1 MSTKSTT
8 HLKIDN
14 GGYSQYD
21 NSLHA
26 QFHRTQYDYVAA
38 VNIAK
43 LNMPAEVLGEWK
55 KNIDAEVEINK
66 ETEASIH
73 TAKLLAKDRERDKLL
88 TYLFGEIKNNK
99 IAPDDLKQQAAE
111 KLDVIIKPYYGIQ
124 KDPMESES
132 LHIVGMQADL
142 EKYPGE
148 VAALNLMPVVAK
160 LYTVN
165 DEFEKLRK
173 ERREETGII
182 TPLNSREIRLKTDE
196 SFSKVCIY
204 ILSANLHAT
213 TNEDRELIST
223 LITNMNKTSHAF
235 RANNNEIMA
244 QRKAAAKKKKE
255 KEGGG
260 GEDDK
265 KKPSDPKKPDDGKLP
280 NPDGKKTPEKIK
292 SNFPEKE
299 PPIQSTDN
307 GSTP

>member
-132 LHIVGMQADL
+132 LHIVGMRTDL

-235 RANNNEIMA
+235 RANNNEIIA

-265 KKPSDPKKPDDGKLP
+265 KKPSDPKKPDDGK
-280 NPDGKKTPEKIK
+280 TPKPGREEDPGEDKV
-292 SNFPEKE
+292 
-299 PPIQSTDN
+299 
-307 GSTP
+307 

>member
-111 KLDVIIKPYYGIQ
+111 KLDIIIKPYYGIQ

-132 LHIVGMQADL
+132 LHIVGMRADL

-235 RANNNEIMA
+235 RANNNEIIA

-265 KKPSDPKKPDDGKLP
+265 KKPSDPKKPDDGK
-280 NPDGKKTPEKIK
+280 TPKPGREEDPGEDKA
-292 SNFPEKE
+292 
-299 PPIQSTDN
+299 
-307 GSTP
+307 

>member
-132 LHIVGMQADL
+132 LHIVGMRADL

-213 TNEDRELIST
+213 TDEDRELIST
-223 LITNMNKTSHAF
+223 LSTNMNKTSHAF
-235 RANNNEIMA
+235 RANNNEIIA

-265 KKPSDPKKPDDGKLP
+265 KKPSDPKKPDDGK
-280 NPDGKKTPEKIK
+280 TPKPGREEDPGEDKA
-292 SNFPEKE
+292 
-299 PPIQSTDN
+299 
-307 GSTP
+307 

>member
-132 LHIVGMQADL
+132 LHIVGMRADL

-265 KKPSDPKKPDDGKLP
+265 KKPSDPKKPDDGK
-280 NPDGKKTPEKIK
+280 TPKPGREEDPGEDKV
-292 SNFPEKE
+292 
-299 PPIQSTDN
+299 
-307 GSTP
+307 

>member
-132 LHIVGMQADL
+132 LHIVGMRADL

-148 VAALNLMPVVAK
+148 VAALNLIPVVAK

-213 TNEDRELIST
+213 TDEDRELIST

-235 RANNNEIMA
+235 RANNNEIIA

-265 KKPSDPKKPDDGKLP
+265 KKPSDPKKPGDGK
-280 NPDGKKTPEKIK
+280 TPKPGREEDPGEDKA
-292 SNFPEKE
+292 
-299 PPIQSTDN
+299 
-307 GSTP
+307 

>member
-66 ETEASIH
+66 ETESSIH

-132 LHIVGMQADL
+132 LHIVGMRADL

-160 LYTVN
+160 LYTVK

-235 RANNNEIMA
+235 RANNNEIIA

-265 KKPSDPKKPDDGKLP
+265 KKPSDPKKPDDGK
-280 NPDGKKTPEKIK
+280 TPKPGREEDPGEDKA
-292 SNFPEKE
+292 
-299 PPIQSTDN
+299 
-307 GSTP
+307 

>member
-132 LHIVGMQADL
+132 LHIVGMRADL

-235 RANNNEIMA
+235 RANNNEIIA

-260 GEDDK
+260 GEGDK
-265 KKPSDPKKPDDGKLP
+265 KKPSDPKKPDDGK
-280 NPDGKKTPEKIK
+280 TPKPGREEDPGEDKV
-292 SNFPEKE
+292 
-299 PPIQSTDN
+299 
-307 GSTP
+307 

>member
-26 QFHRTQYDYVAA
+26 QFHRTQYNYVAA

-132 LHIVGMQADL
+132 LHIVGMRADL

-235 RANNNEIMA
+235 RANNNEIIA

-265 KKPSDPKKPDDGKLP
+265 KKPSDPKKPDDGK
-280 NPDGKKTPEKIK
+280 TPKPVREEDPGEDKA
-292 SNFPEKE
+292 
-299 PPIQSTDN
+299 
-307 GSTP
+307 

>member
-1 MSTKSTT
+1 MSIKSTT

-132 LHIVGMQADL
+132 LHIVGMRADL

-235 RANNNEIMA
+235 RANNNEIIA

-265 KKPSDPKKPDDGKLP
+265 KKPSDPKKPDDGK
-280 NPDGKKTPEKIK
+280 TPKPGREEDPGEDKA
-292 SNFPEKE
+292 
-299 PPIQSTDN
+299 
-307 GSTP
+307 

>member
-73 TAKLLAKDRERDKLL
+73 TANLLAKDRERDKLL

-132 LHIVGMQADL
+132 LHIVGMRADL

-213 TNEDRELIST
+213 TDEDRELIST
-223 LITNMNKTSHAF
+223 LSTNMNKTSHAF
-235 RANNNEIMA
+235 RANNNEIIA

-265 KKPSDPKKPDDGKLP
+265 KKPSDPKKPDDGK
-280 NPDGKKTPEKIK
+280 TPKPGREEDPGEDKA
-292 SNFPEKE
+292 
-299 PPIQSTDN
+299 
-307 GSTP
+307 

>member
-132 LHIVGMQADL
+132 LHIVGMRADL

-235 RANNNEIMA
+235 RANNNEIIA

-265 KKPSDPKKPDDGKLP
+265 KKPSDPKKPDDGK
-280 NPDGKKTPEKIK
+280 TPKPGREEDPGEDKA
-292 SNFPEKE
+292 
-299 PPIQSTDN
+299 
-307 GSTP
+307 

>member
-1 MSTKSTT
+1 
-8 HLKIDN
+8 
-14 GGYSQYD
+14 
-21 NSLHA
+21 
-26 QFHRTQYDYVAA
+26 
-38 VNIAK
+38 
-43 LNMPAEVLGEWK
+43 
-55 KNIDAEVEINK
+55 
-66 ETEASIH
+66 
-73 TAKLLAKDRERDKLL
+73 
-88 TYLFGEIKNNK
+88 
-99 IAPDDLKQQAAE
+99 
-111 KLDVIIKPYYGIQ
+111 
-124 KDPMESES
+124 MESES
-132 LHIVGMQADL
+132 LHIVGMRADL

-213 TNEDRELIST
+213 TDEDRELIST

-235 RANNNEIMA
+235 RANNNEIIA

-265 KKPSDPKKPDDGKLP
+265 KKPSDPKKPDDGK
-280 NPDGKKTPEKIK
+280 TPKPGREEDPGEDKA
-292 SNFPEKE
+292 
-299 PPIQSTDN
+299 
-307 GSTP
+307 

>member
-132 LHIVGMQADL
+132 LHIVGMRADL

-260 GEDDK
+260 GEGDK
-265 KKPSDPKKPDDGKLP
+265 KKPSDPKKPDDGK
-280 NPDGKKTPEKIK
+280 TPKPGREEDPGEDKA
-292 SNFPEKE
+292 
-299 PPIQSTDN
+299 
-307 GSTP
+307 

>member
-26 QFHRTQYDYVAA
+26 QFHRTQYNYVAA

-132 LHIVGMQADL
+132 LHIVGMRADL

-235 RANNNEIMA
+235 RANNNEIIA

-265 KKPSDPKKPDDGKLP
+265 KKPSDPKKPDDGK
-280 NPDGKKTPEKIK
+280 TPKPGREEDPGEDKA
-292 SNFPEKE
+292 
-299 PPIQSTDN
+299 
-307 GSTP
+307 

>member
-26 QFHRTQYDYVAA
+26 QFHRTQYNYVAA

-132 LHIVGMQADL
+132 LHIVGMRADL

-235 RANNNEIMA
+235 RANNNEIIA

-265 KKPSDPKKPDDGKLP
+265 KKPSDPKKPDDGK
-280 NPDGKKTPEKIK
+280 TPKPGREEDPGEDKV
-292 SNFPEKE
+292 
-299 PPIQSTDN
+299 
-307 GSTP
+307 

>member
-132 LHIVGMQADL
+132 LHIVGMRADL

-213 TNEDRELIST
+213 TDEDRELIST

-235 RANNNEIMA
+235 RANNNEIIA

-265 KKPSDPKKPDDGKLP
+265 KKPSDPKKPDDGK
-280 NPDGKKTPEKIK
+280 TPKPGREEDPGEDKA
-292 SNFPEKE
+292 
-299 PPIQSTDN
+299 
-307 GSTP
+307 

>member
-132 LHIVGMQADL
+132 LHIVGMRADL

-235 RANNNEIMA
+235 RANNNEIIA

-265 KKPSDPKKPDDGKLP
+265 KKPSDPKKPDDGK
-280 NPDGKKTPEKIK
+280 TPKPGREEDPGEDKV
-292 SNFPEKE
+292 
-299 PPIQSTDN
+299 
-307 GSTP
+307 

>member
-132 LHIVGMQADL
+132 LHIVGMRADL

-235 RANNNEIMA
+235 RANNNEIIA

-260 GEDDK
+260 GEGDK
-265 KKPSDPKKPDDGKLP
+265 KKPSDPKKPDDGK
-280 NPDGKKTPEKIK
+280 TPKPGREEDPGEDKA
-292 SNFPEKE
+292 
-299 PPIQSTDN
+299 
-307 GSTP
+307 

>member
-66 ETEASIH
+66 ETEDSIH

-132 LHIVGMQADL
+132 LHIVGMRADL

-235 RANNNEIMA
+235 RANNNEIIA

-260 GEDDK
+260 GEGDK
-265 KKPSDPKKPDDGKLP
+265 KKPSDPKKPDDGK
-280 NPDGKKTPEKIK
+280 TPKPGREEDPGEDKV
-292 SNFPEKE
+292 
-299 PPIQSTDN
+299 
-307 GSTP
+307 

>member
-132 LHIVGMQADL
+132 LHIVGMRADL

-165 DEFEKLRK
+165 NEFEKLRK

-235 RANNNEIMA
+235 RANNNEIIA

-265 KKPSDPKKPDDGKLP
+265 KKPSDPKKPDDGK
-280 NPDGKKTPEKIK
+280 TPKPGREEDPGEDKV
-292 SNFPEKE
+292 
-299 PPIQSTDN
+299 
-307 GSTP
+307 

>member
-26 QFHRTQYDYVAA
+26 QFHRTQYNYVAA

-132 LHIVGMQADL
+132 LHIVGMRADL

-235 RANNNEIMA
+235 RANNNEIIA

-260 GEDDK
+260 GEGDK
-265 KKPSDPKKPDDGKLP
+265 KKPSDPKKPDDGK
-280 NPDGKKTPEKIK
+280 TPKPGREEDPGEDKV
-292 SNFPEKE
+292 
-299 PPIQSTDN
+299 
-307 GSTP
+307 

>member
-26 QFHRTQYDYVAA
+26 QFHRTQYNYVAA

-132 LHIVGMQADL
+132 LHIVGMRADL

-204 ILSANLHAT
+204 ILSANLPAT
-213 TNEDRELIST
+213 TNADRELIST

-235 RANNNEIMA
+235 RANNNEIIA

-265 KKPSDPKKPDDGKLP
+265 KKPSDPKKPDDGK
-280 NPDGKKTPEKIK
+280 TPKPGREEDPGEDKA
-292 SNFPEKE
+292 
-299 PPIQSTDN
+299 
-307 GSTP
+307 